1 MLPVNVGV
9 PFCSKPCKFA
19 DVAGVLPNSKGTI
32 SGLYVAF
39 EVIVAGSF
47 FSFVTVT
54 VASTSIAGT
63 SPV

>member
-1 MLPVNVGV
+1 MNVGV

-19 DVAGVLPNSKGTI
+19 DVAGVLPNSRGTI

-54 VASTSIAGT
+54 VACTSMAGT